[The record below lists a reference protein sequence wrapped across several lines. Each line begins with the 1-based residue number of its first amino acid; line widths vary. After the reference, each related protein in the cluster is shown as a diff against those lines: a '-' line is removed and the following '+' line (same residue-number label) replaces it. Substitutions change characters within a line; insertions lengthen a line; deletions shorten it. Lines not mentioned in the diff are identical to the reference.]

1 MQRRL
6 DIEVSRSCKSGILNL
21 PTLVCPMAP
30 RRPRVRG
37 LDCEMVGV
45 GPRGKRSILIR
56 VSVVS
61 RRGKARP
68 RP

>member
-1 MQRRL
+1 M
-6 DIEVSRSCKSGILNL
+6 
-21 PTLVCPMAP
+21 
-30 RRPRVRG
+30 RG

-68 RP
+68 RPSGAALQVLLDCLTEPEEDGGA